1 MMLSLADLLRLRYEW
16 EYIVSYRKTYELPS
30 YEGTIDNLRW
40 FIDNGARNNRF
51 RRNFD
56 RSMELAKTIVESYE
70 NEKTNLP
77 SVRGEAIKAV

>member
-56 RSMELAKTIVESYE
+56 RSMELAKIIVESYE
-70 NEKTNLP
+70 NEKTNL
-77 SVRGEAIKAV
+77 SSIRGEAIKAV

>member
-16 EYIVSYRKTYELPS
+16 EYIVSYRKTYDLPS

-77 SVRGEAIKAV
+77 SVCGKKIKAV

>member
-16 EYIVSYRKTYELPS
+16 EYIVSFRKTYELPS
-30 YEGTIDNLRW
+30 YEGTIDNLKW

-77 SVRGEAIKAV
+77 SVRGKKIETI